1 MNSQLNKTERSQGA
15 RSSGSPEAWHWRN
28 LPPALRVVRLVCVA
42 VGLVLCELHALGQ
55 ETIVYSG
62 FAGRWLG
69 GSLIVPGGSATDI
82 DLDGDGRAELSFS
95 GSFLATPGNPSFHTD
110 TFSVSPATHA
120 SVALGGEDSRLVSAG
135 TMIGPSLS
143 PVWSGAPS
151 AWPLLTLSYV
161 TPTPLPDPEHPNS
174 GGEVS
179 NPQAAGLLAEA
190 GGMAFLGAQ
199 WQMTDGLHYGW
210 VRLSSDSMPHPDIPT
225 LIFFGPLVVDWAYE
239 TRPDTAILAGAVPEP
254 STWAL
259 LGAGGVLLW
268 WHGRR
273 KRMG

>member
-1 MNSQLNKTERSQGA
+1 MNPQLNQTEPSPSAKPLGH
-15 RSSGSPEAWHWRN
+15 PEARGRHSSV
-28 LPPALRVVRLVCVA
+28 PVSSALGLVCLA
-42 VGLVLCELHALGQ
+42 LGLALCRLQALGQ

-62 FAGRWLG
+62 FAGRWMG
-69 GSLIVPGGSATDI
+69 GSLILPGGTATDI

-95 GSFLATPGNPSFHTD
+95 ASFLATPGNPSFHTD

-120 SVALGGEDSRLVSAG
+120 SVPLGGENSRLVSAG

-151 AWPLLTLSYV
+151 AWPLLTLSYI
-161 TPTPLPDPEHPNS
+161 TPTPLPDPEYPNS
-174 GGEVS
+174 GGGLS

-190 GGMAFLGAQ
+190 GGLAFLGAQ

-210 VRLSSDSMPHPDIPT
+210 VRLSSDSMPHPEVPD
-225 LIFFGPLVVDWAYE
+225 LIYMGPLVVDWAYE
-239 TRPDTAILAGAVPEP
+239 TRPNTPILAGAVPEP

-259 LGAGGVLLW
+259 LGAGGCLLW
-268 WHGRR
+268 WYGPR
-273 KRMG
+273 KRNA